1 MLPFKVFNNFID
13 DDFVS
18 KYLSNDGYVEASVTD
33 KTGTNAEKNDKTRRS
48 RVRFYNNDQI
58 PLFDKLVDSYSKY
71 FDEGEIDYFDYQL
84 TRYDAEDSGFFHMHD
99 YTVRSNTPHIRRIS
113 CSIFMSDPEHY
124 YGGDFIFRDYDLQ
137 SVRGWNDKYSCV
149 MFPSTGLYHAVLPV
163 TRGTRYSLV
172 CWGMG
177 KNPDYKAD

>member
-71 FDEGEIDYFDYQL
+71 FDEGLCQKKKHHKE
-84 TRYDAEDSGFFHMHD
+84 E
-99 YTVRSNTPHIRRIS
+99 
-113 CSIFMSDPEHY
+113 
-124 YGGDFIFRDYDLQ
+124 
-137 SVRGWNDKYSCV
+137 K
-149 MFPSTGLYHAVLPV
+149 
-163 TRGTRYSLV
+163 
-172 CWGMG
+172 
-177 KNPDYKAD
+177 